1 MAGAAPAALER
12 RRPLWR
18 ARPSSS
24 LIPSAAMSTQTT
36 TTTVRIAHSP
46 DSDDAFMFYALTQ
59 GILDVE
65 GLEIRHVLQ
74 DIESLNQAAFQGTY
88 EITALS
94 FHAYARLADRY
105 QLMPSGASFGDGY
118 GPIVVSRQP
127 LGRADLPGLK
137 VAIPGELTTAHL
149 ALRLWQ
155 PEVTTR
161 IVPFDRILDVVLSGE
176 ADAGVVIHEG
186 QLTYG
191 DLGLRSVVDLGEWW
205 KGETGLPLPLGG
217 NGIRRDID
225 GGLKQRLCRL
235 LTESINY
242 GLDHRQEALG
252 YATRY
257 ARGLEDDPVR
267 SDRFVGMYVNDWTR
281 DYGEAG
287 RRAVQLLLDRGFE
300 AGILPARVTADFV
313 EA

>member
-1 MAGAAPAALER
+1 MSHDAER
-12 RRPLWR
+12 IIR
-18 ARPSSS
+18 
-24 LIPSAAMSTQTT
+24 
-36 TTTVRIAHSP
+36 VGHSP

-59 GILDVE
+59 GVLDVE

-94 FHAYARLADRY
+94 FHGYAHLADRY
-105 QLMPSGASFGDGY
+105 QIMPSGASFGDGY
-118 GPIVVSRQP
+118 GPVVVSRQP
-127 LGRADLPGLK
+127 LGRSDLPGLK
-137 VAIPGELTTAHL
+137 IAIPGELTTAHL

-155 PEVTTR
+155 PEVTTT
-161 IVPFDRILDVVLSGE
+161 IVPFDKILDVVQSGE
-176 ADAGVVIHEG
+176 MDAGVVIHEG

-191 DLGLRSVVDLGEWW
+191 DLGLRKVVDLGEWW

-217 NGIRRDID
+217 NGIKRDLD
-225 GGLKQRLCRL
+225 PDLKRRLCRL

-257 ARGLEDDPVR
+257 ARGLEDDPER

-281 DYGEAG
+281 DYGDAG

-300 AGILPARVTADFV
+300 AGVLKERVVAEFV
-313 EA
+313 EV